1 MFVYVCFALCL
12 SRVCVCGLTW
22 ERVYVWEEFWNVLL
36 PSLVIY
42 LLLCIV
48 CDQEMVKT
56 PVKTAGA
63 PDTKKAFEALAAV
76 NTLQDQ
82 VMWDNAFLLTLH

>member
-1 MFVYVCFALCL
+1 MWIDL
-12 SRVCVCGLTW
+12 RKGIRT
-22 ERVYVWEEFWNVLL
+22 VLKGAFL

-82 VMWDNAFLLTLH
+82 VM

>member
-1 MFVYVCFALCL
+1 MH
-12 SRVCVCGLTW
+12 
-22 ERVYVWEEFWNVLL
+22 L
-36 PSLVIY
+36 PSLVTDP
-42 LLLCIV
+42 LLCIV

-82 VMWDNAFLLTLH
+82 VMWDNTFLLTLR